1 MRKIVLFG
9 DSITAGYLDEAV
21 SPVLVDLVKRDI
33 AAMGLEEVAVI
44 NAGMPGDTTEDGL
57 KRLNKEV
64 LIEKPDEVVIF
75 FGANDASL
83 DRNIT
88 VATFRENL
96 ETMIHEIGSEKV
108 ILITPPYADSGRRP
122 ERPQTRIKE
131 LVKVA
136 QEVGAAHN
144 LPVIDLYKAMTV
156 YPGTDEFLQADG
168 LHFSQVGYELLG
180 SLIVREIKGR
190 LKPKQA

>member
-33 AAMGLEEVAVI
+33 DAMGLEEVAVI

-96 ETMIHEIGSEKV
+96 ETMIQKV

-180 SLIVREIKGR
+180 ALIVREIKGR